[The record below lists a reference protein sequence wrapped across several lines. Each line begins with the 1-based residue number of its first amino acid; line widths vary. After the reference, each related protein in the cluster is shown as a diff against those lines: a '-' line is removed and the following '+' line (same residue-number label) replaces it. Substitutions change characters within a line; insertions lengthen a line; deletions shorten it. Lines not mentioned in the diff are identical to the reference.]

1 MTCTL
6 TDSINRYNE
15 SQGETTFK
23 VTREAID
30 ISGLPP
36 ETIQRYLDLYNEQVH
51 HSTGTGAV
59 RTKVRAAV
67 LKAIPGLIAKRLTY
81 EPVTPAE
88 AAMRALMSP
97 MIAHNL
103 QNGAKAKSW
112 TVRWLYDNFTNI
124 AGGTRGLLA
133 ENAKPTASIEASR
146 VRAEHTAP
154 FQKEYV
160 KLMMKRLAAD
170 GPLGKINIRS
180 IYDETKY
187 SDQLWREILGNL
199 NRRSL
204 GRTETWSKP
213 ETQAIADLVAST
225 YGKMY
230 KELEETGGTTEILRN
245 SPIRFHAQQLTA
257 VVKQMGDEGVYEAL
271 KRAGTTDLKELQNQL
286 RTLKYSNPDSPTR
299 MTILHKGD
307 LQKIDLNYESNGVS
321 LLDAVDYDGFH
332 GISKDINTF
341 SGNVGIRRSSGG
353 IINDTEG
360 YQEVLRMAHQ
370 ELTENGATPKEI
382 AQEIQVL
389 TDMFDNLHGNPV
401 RGGLAPEVRMAMNLM
416 AVTSLGSAGI
426 AQIAAMTLSLASKGA
441 AVISG
446 RKGTALGHLVQ
457 HTFAGTKLAQEIEA
471 VFHLAGG
478 VRYVVP
484 IIRQNELD
492 MAVKYTFMRQLGIK
506 VVSQLTLASSQGTI
520 GRALMEGSLMGV
532 VSKAVGTFIT
542 TQTLNDVA
550 RYYKYLPTSME
561 HKRGITAG
569 FWTPQGKN
577 PILDQIF
584 KKMDY
589 DQNGNLASLNQHLW
603 NPHEEAYLSQLM
615 SQEVLRLTG
624 ERRTVGEFPSW
635 MNPLFMHALLQFK
648 DVGFKLTSSNMIA
661 GLRYG
666 DMDAVA
672 EHAMAIAMS
681 SVLVLSKEQAQATI
695 MGTSGAGNPNEFKSF
710 IKYAFRMN
718 ELGSFIHDSFNIYDI
733 LANPQ
738 PGTSIGRSLIELPP
752 LGSLLSRAEEFAFS
766 GDTTKQLDA
775 IQHMVPLN
783 NVLLTDEYLRLL
795 RKEHHLDSDVTNFKK
810 RVAEFFTHYTYR
822 HHAR

>member
-15 SQGETTFK
+15 SQGEATFK

-36 ETIQRYLDLYNEQVH
+36 KTIQRYLDLYNETVH
-51 HSTGTGAV
+51 HSTGTGPV
-59 RTKVRAAV
+59 RTAVRAAV
-67 LKAIPGLIAKRLTY
+67 LKAIPELIAKRLTY

-88 AAMRALMSP
+88 AMLRTLMSP
-97 MIAHNL
+97 MEAHNL
-103 QNGAKAKSW
+103 KNGAKAKSW

-133 ENAKPTASIEASR
+133 ENAKPTASIEAAR

-154 FQKEYV
+154 FQKEFV
-160 KLMMKRLAAD
+160 KLMMARLDAD
-170 GPLGKINIRS
+170 GPLGRVNIRS

-187 SDQLWREILGNL
+187 SDMLWREILGNL

-213 ETQAIADLVAST
+213 ETKAIADLVAST
-225 YGKMY
+225 YDKMY
-230 KELEETGGTTEILRN
+230 KTLGDTGGVTEVLRN
-245 SPIRFHAQQLTA
+245 SPVRFHAQQLA
-257 VVKQMGDEGVYEAL
+257 EVVKQMGDDGVYEAL
-271 KRAGTTDLKELQNQL
+271 RRAGTTDPRELQNQL
-286 RTLKYSNPDSPTR
+286 RALKYPSDKSPTR
-299 MTILHKGD
+299 MTILHKGP
-307 LQKIDLNYESNGVS
+307 LQKVDLNYESNGAS

-332 GISKDINTF
+332 GISKDLNTF
-341 SGNVGIRRSSGG
+341 AGNIGIRRSSGG

-360 YQEVLRMAHQ
+360 FQEVLRMAHQ

-426 AQIAAMTLSLASKGA
+426 AQTAAMTLSLASKGA
-441 AVISG
+441 AVVTG
-446 RKGTALGHLVQ
+446 RKGTALGHLIQ
-457 HTFAGTKLAQEIEA
+457 NTFTGTQLAQEIEA

-492 MAVKYTFMRQLGIK
+492 MAVKYSFMRQLGIK
-506 VVSQLTLASSQGTI
+506 TVAHLTLAHSQGTI

-532 VSKAVGTFIT
+532 VSKTVGKFIT

-550 RYYKYLPTSME
+550 RYYKDVPTSME
-561 HKRGITAG
+561 HKRGVTAG
-569 FWTPQGKN
+569 FWTPKGKN
-577 PILDQIF
+577 PILDQLF
-584 KKMDY
+584 RKMEY
-589 DQNGNLASLNQHLW
+589 DQNGNLRSLNQHLW
-603 NPHEEAYLSQLM
+603 SPHEEAYLSQLM

-681 SVLVLSKEQAQATI
+681 SILVLGKEQAQATI

-718 ELGSFIHDSFNIYDI
+718 EMGSFVHDTFNIYDI
-733 LANPQ
+733 LTDTK
-738 PGTSIGRSLIELPP
+738 PGKSVGRSLIELPP
-752 LGSLLSRAEEFAFS
+752 IGALLSRAEEFAFS
-766 GDTTKQLDA
+766 GDATKQIDA
-775 IQHMVPLN
+775 IQHMIPLN

-795 RKEHHLDSDVTNFKK
+795 RKEFHIDSNVAKFKSE
-810 RVAEFFTHYTYR
+810 VAKSFTHWTSK
-822 HHAR
+822 HHA